1 MAIRKDNV
9 QLVLEIEAQDGVRA
23 YQKLLKESKDVTNQ
37 MRNLKRAGK
46 DNTEEF
52 KQLQKRASELS
63 KEMTDLGNAG
73 ANMAQ
78 LITRSRQL
86 NRELKSLVPG
96 TKRFIEVTD
105 ELRQVNSRLK
115 DIRNQVKGVSSEL
128 EEIRIAGIKVPPAFV
143 KIANGIETAFKA
155 FFALQIVQFFIEW
168 GNQVSALTREYQKLQ
183 GQIEQTTGASGQQL
197 DDYTVQLSAI
207 SRTFKVEN
215 QEIINAATALTKQLT
230 GDFGES
236 LRLIE
241 QGFVAGAN
249 RGGDFLDQVK
259 EYPAFFREAELTGEQ
274 MIATITQSVQEG
286 VFSDKGA
293 DLIKEFTL
301 RVRELTPATQAALEG
316 IGITSEQ
323 IRKKIDEDGIGGA
336 FEMVQ
341 TQLRN
346 LEQDSPAVGAALADI
361 FGGPG
366 EDAGIQF
373 VENLNLADASMEK
386 LTDTSNE
393 YVMQQQA
400 LLEAERQLSEAQLQ
414 LTKVSG
420 QYVNQLQI
428 LGTKVLATV
437 ISGVSKFLNIIKE
450 TPAFLK
456 ENRVIIGG
464 LAAGIILLNKQ
475 LIISSALSLKDAA
488 AKRAAI
494 IATQAQT
501 IATKGLNA
509 AWRASPIGV
518 VITAL
523 SLLAGAIKIA
533 YDRSQTFRAVIAGTF
548 GVLQE
553 FGQIIKESFSNF
565 LGIFSDLSEGNI
577 KSAFERF
584 KKSAANTNPISF
596 FRQQGGRLKEAFVE
610 GYNDKLQEE
619 MIASTEE
626 AIPDAEVESLSAQAK
641 KLGNDLGR
649 TTGEEFKKSLEKE
662 TAEEQKIREA
672 KAARQ
677 ADRNLLQ
684 PLAALD
690 NESPDQISSTGQGEG
705 DFSAQEELLKN
716 RFLKALLTEQQYEE
730 DRFRLQQ
737 ESYDRRLEFLRQKH
751 GEESAAFIELE
762 NEKLEH
768 QRTYEEQRAELTK
781 RTEEARQQAIG
792 TGFKAFSS
800 FVDSTIELLGKE
812 EAERKKNSI
821 ALKAFEAGKV
831 IVAGISEV
839 QQIWKNS
846 AQLGPLGQIFAVIQ
860 TAAAA
865 ARTSTAL
872 SKINST
878 SFYRGGHTGDK
889 VIMPDAYG
897 GIVGA
902 VHKNEWVAPDWMT
915 GHPVY
920 GQTIGWLEAMR
931 QRGFKD
937 GGFTTI
943 NTTPTLPVSNIL
955 GTAPD
960 ESRELMMMFLKGND
974 QLIKAIQRKRF
985 EVTTGQIR
993 DGLQEEDEL
1002 DRNSG
1007 F

>member
-1 MAIRKDNV
+1 MAIRRDNV

-23 YQKLLKESKDVTNQ
+23 YQKLLDESKKVTNQ

-46 DNTEEF
+46 ENSEEF
-52 KQLQKRASELS
+52 KQLQKRASELNQ
-63 KEMTDLGNAG
+63 EMNELGGAG

-78 LITRSRQL
+78 LITRSKQL
-86 NRELKSLVPG
+86 NQELKSLVPG
-96 TKRFIEVTD
+96 TKRFIEVTE
-105 ELRQVNSRLK
+105 ELKQVNSRLK
-115 DIRNQVKGVSSEL
+115 DIREQTRGVSSEL
-128 EEIRIAGIKVPPAFV
+128 EEMRIAGIKVPPAFV

-323 IRKKIDEDGIGGA
+323 IRKKIEEEGIGAA

-341 TQLRN
+341 TQLRK

-488 AKRAAI
+488 AKKAAI

-501 IATKGLNA
+501 IATRGLNA
-509 AWRASPIGV
+509 VMRANPIGV

-596 FRQQGGRLKEAFVE
+596 FRQQGGRLKEAFIE

-641 KLGNDLGR
+641 NLGNDLGR
-649 TTGEEFKKSLEKE
+649 TTGEEFKKSLQKE
-662 TAEEQKIREA
+662 APKVQREEVSAMDIGDE
-672 KAARQ
+672 
-677 ADRNLLQ
+677 DVDSEIV
-684 PLAALD
+684 D
-690 NESPDQISSTGQGEG
+690 NAFASEQ
-705 DFSAQEELLKN
+705 ELLKN
-716 RFLKALLTEQQYEE
+716 RFLQALMTEQEYYDQRYE
-730 DRFRLQQ
+730 LQQ
-737 ESYDRRLEFLRQKH
+737 QDYERRLDFLQEKF
-751 GEESAAFIELE
+751 GEESAAYIQLE
-762 NEKLEH
+762 NEKLEKQKDYEM
-768 QRTYEEQRAELTK
+768 QRQELTR
-781 RTEEARQQAIG
+781 RTEDIRAQLMREGVNAVSDLVG
-792 TGFKAFSS
+792 T
-800 FVDSTIELLGKE
+800 TIDLLGQE
-812 EAERKKNSI
+812 DDERKKNSL
-821 ALKAFEAGKV
+821 ALKAFSAGKV
-831 IVAGISEV
+831 LIDTQEAIMAIIKNAEANPQNILFPAAGKIISGIKIAAV
-839 QQIWKNS
+839 S
-846 AQLGPLGQIFAVIQ
+846 AKSL
-860 TAAAA
+860 AA
-865 ARTSTAL
+865 L
-872 SKINST
+872 NKIRGT
-878 SFYRGGHTGDK
+878 SFYSGGHTGDK

-943 NTTPTLPVSNIL
+943 NTTPTLPVSNTL